1 MLRFLP
7 KSVFLSALVVLS
19 GSLSHAQSTAE
30 KTRVAQ
36 ELVAR
41 LDQALLKA
49 DGLVKANLILIKRS
63 GDTWNWDMSV
73 FRKGEDSLSLFES
86 KGRGLEYKILFKEDG
101 ELIYAFNA
109 LSRKIFR
116 KTDEEKYE
124 NHLNTGFSFVDLS
137 GTSYQANYN
146 PIVQSDLEVGGKKMK
161 RVSMRPIVPYFYSKL
176 VLLLEPD
183 TLRPTRLDFHD
194 KDGVLYKT
202 LNIKYGPVKVKSKQ
216 KVTRDE
222 IASRLEMLDLN
233 SGSITVLEYTEVDR
247 DVKPDPSLFELENL
261 NRL

>member
-1 MLRFLP
+1 MGNLRSILVILLFL
-7 KSVFLSALVVLS
+7 ALLS
-19 GSLSHAQSTAE
+19 GGITHAQAPE
-30 KTRVAQ
+30 KARVAQ

-41 LDQALLKA
+41 LDQSLLKA
-49 DGLVKANLILIKRS
+49 DGLVKANLILIKRT
-63 GDTWNWDMSV
+63 GDSWTWDMSV

-116 KTDEEKYE
+116 KNDEEKYE
-124 NHLNTGFSFVDLS
+124 NHLNTGFSFVDLA

-146 PIVQSDLEVGGKKMK
+146 PIVQSDLDVGGKKMK
-161 RVSMRPIVPYFYSKL
+161 RVALRPIVPYFYSKL
-176 VLLLEPD
+176 ILLLESD
-183 TLRPTRLDFHD
+183 TLRPVRLDFHD

-202 LNIKYGPVKVKSKQ
+202 MNIKYGPVKVKAKQ
-216 KVTRDE
+216 KVGKEDM
-222 IASRLEMLDLN
+222 ASRLEMLDLN
-233 SGSITVLEYTEVDR
+233 TGAISVLEYTEVDR
-247 DVKPDPSLFELENL
+247 DVKPDPSLFELDNL

>member
-1 MLRFLP
+1 MI
-7 KSVFLSALVVLS
+7 LSTD
-19 GSLSHAQSTAE
+19 HASYAQAPE
-30 KTRVAQ
+30 KARVAQ

-41 LDQALLKA
+41 LDQALLRV

-63 GDTWNWDMSV
+63 GDSWNWEVSV

-86 KGRGLEYKILFKEDG
+86 KGRGLEYKLLFKEDG

-124 NHLNTGFSFVDLS
+124 SHLNTGFSYVDIANS
-137 GTSYQANYN
+137 SYQANYN
-146 PIVQSDLEVGGKKMK
+146 PIVQSDLEISGKKMK
-161 RVSMRPIVPYFYSKL
+161 RVAMRPIVPYFYSKL
-176 VLLLEPD
+176 ILLLDAESLKPI
-183 TLRPTRLDFHD
+183 RLDFHD

-202 LNIKYGPVKVKSKQ
+202 LNIKYGPVKVKSKHKSVQ
-216 KVTRDE
+216 E
-222 IASRLEMLDLN
+222 EMANRLEMLDLQT
-233 SGSITVLEYTEVDR
+233 GSISVLEYTEVDK
-247 DVKPDPSLFELENL
+247 DVKPDPSLFELDNL

>member
-1 MLRFLP
+1 M
-7 KSVFLSALVVLS
+7 AS
-19 GSLSHAQSTAE
+19 GISHAQTSPE
-30 KTRVAQ
+30 KNRVAQ

-41 LDQALLKA
+41 LDQALLKTE
-49 DGLVKANLILIKRS
+49 GLVKANLILIKRS
-63 GDTWNWDMSV
+63 GDSWTWDMSV

-124 NHLNTGFSFVDLS
+124 SHLSTGFSFVDLS
-137 GTSYQANYN
+137 GNSYQANYN

-161 RVSMRPIVPYFYSKL
+161 RVAMRPIVPYFYSKL
-176 VLLLEPD
+176 VLLLEPES
-183 TLRPTRLDFHD
+183 LKPIRLDFHD

-202 LNIKYGPVKVKSKQ
+202 LNIKYGPIKVKAKQ
-216 KVTRDE
+216 KVTKEDL
-222 IASRLEMLDLN
+222 ASRLEMLDLN
-233 SGSITVLEYTEVDR
+233 TGSISVLEYTEVDR

>member
-1 MLRFLP
+1 MA
-7 KSVFLSALVVLS
+7 SVV
-19 GSLSHAQSTAE
+19 SHAQTSQE
-30 KTRVAQ
+30 KNRVAQ

-41 LDQALLKA
+41 LDQALLKTE
-49 DGLVKANLILIKRS
+49 GLVKANLILIKRS
-63 GDTWNWDMSV
+63 GDSWTWDMSV

-124 NHLNTGFSFVDLS
+124 SHLSTGFSFVDLS
-137 GTSYQANYN
+137 GNSYQANYN
-146 PIVQSDLEVGGKKMK
+146 PVVQSDLEVGGKKMK
-161 RVSMRPIVPYFYSKL
+161 RVAMRPIVPYFYSKL
-176 VLLLEPD
+176 VLLLEPES
-183 TLRPTRLDFHD
+183 LKPIRLDFHD

-202 LNIKYGPVKVKSKQ
+202 LNIKYGPIKVKAKQ
-216 KVTRDE
+216 KVTKEDL
-222 IASRLEMLDLN
+222 ASRLEMLDLN
-233 SGSITVLEYTEVDR
+233 TGSISVLEYTEVDR